1 MSQTYVSIFI
11 MFLAQVLPM
20 FGFTIGSSELTTTVT
35 TLVTLGSGLW
45 VLVRRYQAGGVK
57 LLGSRTQ

>member
-1 MSQTYVSIFI
+1 
-11 MFLAQVLPM
+11 MFAAQVLPF
-20 FGFTIGSSELTTTVT
+20 FGFTIGSAELTTTVT
-35 TLVTLGSGLW
+35 TLVTLATGLW